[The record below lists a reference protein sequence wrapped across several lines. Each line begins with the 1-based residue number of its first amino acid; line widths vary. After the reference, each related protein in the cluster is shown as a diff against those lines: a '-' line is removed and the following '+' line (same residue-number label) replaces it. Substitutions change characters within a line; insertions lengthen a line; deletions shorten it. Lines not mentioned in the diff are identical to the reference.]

1 MAPEQRIQLILE
13 VGESERVGWGFVVLD
28 ESGLQ
33 LFDLRFLSGGEVA
46 PSEFV
51 SCVPDFVQNI
61 AQLVRSTLSGGRW
74 IVELVRKPSRK
85 FAKSHQAVTLLFAAG
100 HFA

>member
-1 MAPEQRIQLILE
+1 MILK
-13 VGESERVGWGFVVLD
+13 VGHGERVGWGFVVLD

-61 AQLVRSTLSGGRW
+61 AQLVRSTLSGGPRG
-74 IVELVRKPSRK
+74 LAQFLPS
-85 FAKSHQAVTLLFAAG
+85 SYAG
-100 HFA
+100 RGGVISARR